1 MLLKDQRGFVSLMAL
16 FMIICFFAVGA
27 LTTDVAKHFLLKVA
41 VKYKINLAVRNAS
54 AQVDEEELKNAN
66 LVIDEAMAAQA
77 FYDVL
82 KVNLDLN
89 DSLVPNAGSILN
101 SGPVQVEYFKVVSPV
116 EVPFTYS
123 YGGMIETVN
132 KPAVVAIISFPVKT
146 GTFARLAGQ
155 PDETIMYCH
164 VTSAPELISRPV
176 DQIYK
181 NYKN

>member
-1 MLLKDQRGFVSLMAL
+1 MLLKNQQGFVSLMAL

-27 LTTDVAKHFLLKVA
+27 LTTDVAKHFAIKVA
-41 VKYKINLAVRNAS
+41 VKYKLNLAIRSAS
-54 AQVDEEELKNAN
+54 AQIDEEELKNAN
-66 LVIDEAMAAQA
+66 LVINEARAAQA

-101 SGPVQVEYFKVVSPV
+101 SGPVKVEYFKVVSAG

-123 YGGMIETVN
+123 YGGMTETVN

-146 GTFARLAGQ
+146 GTFSRMAGQ
-155 PDETIMYCH
+155 PDETTMYCH

-176 DQIYK
+176 NQI
-181 NYKN
+181 